1 MAWIVYGALAYFV
14 YKMVTAESGKKKAE
28 PRHKLE
34 GPSPYEV
41 LGVELDA
48 SAAEIRRAYQ
58 DKMRQYHPDRV
69 ASAAPEIQALAE
81 KRSKEINAAYHALTQ
96 R

>member
-1 MAWIVYGALAYFV
+1 MSA
-14 YKMVTAESGKKKAE
+14 
-28 PRHKLE
+28 
-34 GPSPYEV
+34 
-41 LGVELDA
+41 DA
-48 SAAEIRRAYQ
+48 SEEEIKRAYQ

-81 KRSKEINAAYHALTQ
+81 KRSKEINAAYRALLD